1 MFDIIKNDELIT
13 INIKCDVAGDKNNEL
28 KELVLSEIQDGNSDV
43 KMDMKDCIMI
53 DSTGIG
59 VLILTQNTL
68 KKTGKR
74 LEVINV
80 SDDMMKM
87 FRLMRLDQHFTISGR

>member
-1 MFDIIKNDELIT
+1 MFDITKNDGLIT

-28 KELVLSEIQDGNSDV
+28 KEVVLSEIKDGKSYV
-43 KMDMKDCIMI
+43 KMDMKECSMI

-59 VLILTQNTL
+59 VLILTQNAL

-74 LEVINV
+74 LELINV